1 MKIKTRRFKI
11 NEKVRI
17 AWPKQDLIN
26 FDLEG
31 VQIIRR
37 FNNDYDTH
45 CYYVNSY
52 RSLPLW
58 LVKESDMRKVKG
70 K

>member
-1 MKIKTRRFKI
+1 MKIKIRKFKI
-11 NEKVRI
+11 NDKVRLT
-17 AWPKQDLIN
+17 WPKEDLIN
-26 FDLEG
+26 FGLED

-37 FNNDYDTH
+37 FDNDYDTH
-45 CYYVNSY
+45 CYYVSSY